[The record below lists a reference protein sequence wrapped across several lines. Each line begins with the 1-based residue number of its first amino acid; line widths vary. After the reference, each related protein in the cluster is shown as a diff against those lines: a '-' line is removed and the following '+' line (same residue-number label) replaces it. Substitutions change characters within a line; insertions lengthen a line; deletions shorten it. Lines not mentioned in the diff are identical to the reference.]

1 MENVPII
8 VYCDDE
14 MTSSSKEILFECPSD
29 SKVILISEDMSLDA
43 LRKTIIDTIGGDGC
57 VEYECMELKRDD
69 DVGKIFFIFSNFSS
83 KGLIGLNATFSQSP
97 YEVLTLLCKPRKPR
111 SADEIIALIVIHL
124 CSHVCSL

>member
-43 LRKTIIDTIGGDGC
+43 LRKTIIDTIGGS
-57 VEYECMELKRDD
+57 
-69 DVGKIFFIFSNFSS
+69 KILLY
-83 KGLIGLNATFSQSP
+83 LILPPT
-97 YEVLTLLCKPRKPR
+97 YLCRR
-111 SADEIIALIVIHL
+111 WL
-124 CSHVCSL
+124 C